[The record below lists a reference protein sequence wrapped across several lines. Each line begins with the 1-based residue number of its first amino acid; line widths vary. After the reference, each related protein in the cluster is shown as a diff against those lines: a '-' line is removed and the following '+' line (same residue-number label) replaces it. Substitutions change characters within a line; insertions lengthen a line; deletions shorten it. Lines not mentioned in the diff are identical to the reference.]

1 MRGSIVKRNKTYSY
15 VLALGRD
22 GSGRKRQKWVGG
34 FRTKKDAEVAL
45 AKALDRVHT
54 GTFVDAGHLTV
65 GAYLEQWLEG
75 IRTSVRAK
83 TAFSY
88 EDTLR
93 AYVIARVG
101 PVRLGDLNAPRIR
114 ALYAEL
120 LESGSRRGPGGLSAR
135 TVAYTHR
142 VLSHALKDAVRA
154 DLLLRNPAELVR
166 PPRAARPVTGTW
178 TAEQVGTFLRVVDG
192 DRLRALWALLATTGM
207 RRGEAL
213 GLNWGDVDLGAGT
226 VTIRRALVV
235 VGYEM
240 QTSEPKTAA
249 GMRLV
254 HLHPQARDYLAA
266 HRTAQV
272 QERLVAGPAWNDTGF
287 VFTTEAGEPLH
298 PDRVTKLFGQIIR
311 VAGVPV
317 IRLHDLRHTVA
328 TLALTAGVHTKIV
341 QELLGHANVSVTLDT
356 YSHVSPVLH
365 EEAALTIG
373 GLVFDVAPS
382 RTPKRRTK
390 QPSRRSSAS
399 AQLSLDEAL

>member
-1 MRGSIVKRNKTYSY
+1 M
-15 VLALGRD
+15 
-22 GSGRKRQKWVGG
+22 
-34 FRTKKDAEVAL
+34 AL

-93 AYVIARVG
+93 AYVISRIG
-101 PVRLGDLNAPRIR
+101 SVRLVDLTAP
-114 ALYAEL
+114 
-120 LESGSRRGPGGLSAR
+120 R

-154 DLLLRNPAELVR
+154 SLILRNPAELVR
-166 PPRAARPVTGTW
+166 PPRVARSVTSTW
-178 TAEQVGTFLRVVDG
+178 TAEQAGAFLQAVDG

-213 GLNWGDVDLGAGT
+213 GLYWDDVDLDVGT

-254 HLHPQARDYLAA
+254 HLYPQARDYLAA
-266 HRTAQV
+266 HRTAQLL
-272 QERLVAGPAWNDTGF
+272 EHLVAGPAWNDTGF

-311 VAGVPV
+311 TAGLPV

-341 QELLGHANVSVTLDT
+341 QELLGHANVSITLDT
-356 YSHVSPVLH
+356 YSHVAPVLH
-365 EEAALTIG
+365 EEAALKIG
-373 GLVFDVAPS
+373 RLVFVVAPR

-399 AQLSLDEAL
+399 AQLRLDESL

>member
-1 MRGSIVKRNKTYSY
+1 MRGSIVKRGKTYTY
-15 VLALGRD
+15 VLSLGRD
-22 GSGRKRQKWVGG
+22 ASGRKRQKWVGG

-54 GTFVDAGHLTV
+54 GTFVDAGHLTI

-93 AYVIARVG
+93 AYVIARIG
-101 PVRLGDLNAPRIR
+101 SARLVDLTAPRIV
-114 ALYAEL
+114 ALYGEL
-120 LESGSRRGPGGLSAR
+120 LKSGSRRGPGGLSAR

-142 VLSHALKDAVRA
+142 VFSHALKDAVRA
-154 DLLLRNPAELVR
+154 SLLMRNPAELVR
-166 PPRAARPVTGTW
+166 PPRAARSVTSTW
-178 TAEQVGTFLRVVDG
+178 TAEQTGAFLRGVNG

-213 GLNWGDVDLGAGT
+213 GLHWEDVDLDAGT

-272 QERLVAGPAWNDTGF
+272 QEHLVAGPAWNDTGF
-287 VFTTEAGEPLH
+287 VFTTEAGELLH

-311 VAGVPV
+311 AAGLPV

-356 YSHVSPVLH
+356 YSHVAPVLH
-365 EEAALTIG
+365 EEAALKIG

-382 RTPKRRTK
+382 RAPKRRTK
-390 QPSRRSSAS
+390 QPNRRSSAS
-399 AQLSLDEAL
+399 AQLHLDESL

>member
-1 MRGSIVKRNKTYSY
+1 MRGSIVKRGKTYTY
-15 VLALGRD
+15 VLSLGRD
-22 GSGRKRQKWVGG
+22 ASGRKRQKWVGG

-45 AKALDRVHT
+45 AKVLDRVHT

-65 GAYLEQWLEG
+65 GDYLEQWLDG
-75 IRTSVRAK
+75 IRTSVRDK

-93 AYVIARVG
+93 AYVISRIG
-101 PVRLGDLNAPRIR
+101 SIRLVDLTAPRIV
-114 ALYAEL
+114 ALYGEL
-120 LESGSRRGPGGLSAR
+120 LESGSRRAPGGLSPR

-154 DLLLRNPAELVR
+154 SLILRNPAELVR
-166 PPRAARPVTGTW
+166 PPRAPKAVTSTW
-178 TAEQVGTFLRVVDG
+178 TAEQTGAFLQAVDG
-192 DRLRALWALLATTGM
+192 DRLRALWAVLATTGM

-213 GLNWGDVDLGAGT
+213 GLHWDDVDLDAGT

-254 HLHPQARDYLAA
+254 HLHPKARDLLVT
-266 HRTAQV
+266 HRKAQL
-272 QERLVAGPAWNDTGF
+272 QERLVAGPAWTDTGF

-298 PDRVTKLFGQIIR
+298 PDRVTKLFGQAIR
-311 VAGVPV
+311 AAGLPV

-328 TLALTAGVHTKIV
+328 TLALAAGVHTKVV

-356 YSHVSPVLH
+356 YSHVAPVLH
-365 EEAALTIG
+365 EQAALMIG
-373 GLVFDVAPS
+373 GLVFDVPPS
-382 RTPKRRTK
+382 RTPKRRTR
-390 QPSRRSSAS
+390 PSRRSTGN
-399 AQLSLDEAL
+399 AQLRLDDSL

>member
-1 MRGSIVKRNKTYSY
+1 MRGSIVKRGKTYTY
-15 VLALGRD
+15 VLSLGRD
-22 GSGRKRQKWVGG
+22 ASGRKRQKWVGG

-54 GTFVDAGHLTV
+54 GTFVDAGHLTI

-93 AYVIARVG
+93 AYVIARIG
-101 PVRLGDLNAPRIR
+101 SARLVDLTAPRIV
-114 ALYAEL
+114 ALYGEL
-120 LESGSRRGPGGLSAR
+120 LKSGSRRGPGGLSAR

-142 VLSHALKDAVRA
+142 VFSHALKDAVRA
-154 DLLLRNPAELVR
+154 SLLMRNPAELVR
-166 PPRAARPVTGTW
+166 PPRAARSVTSTW
-178 TAEQVGTFLRVVDG
+178 TAEQTGAFLRGVNG

-213 GLNWGDVDLGAGT
+213 GLHWEDVDLDAGT

-272 QERLVAGPAWNDTGF
+272 QEHLVAGPSWNDTGF
-287 VFTTEAGEPLH
+287 VFTTEAGELLH

-311 VAGVPV
+311 AAGLPV

-356 YSHVSPVLH
+356 YSHVAPVLH
-365 EEAALTIG
+365 EEAALKIG

-382 RTPKRRTK
+382 RAPKRRTK
-390 QPSRRSSAS
+390 QPNRRSSAS
-399 AQLSLDEAL
+399 AQLHLDESL